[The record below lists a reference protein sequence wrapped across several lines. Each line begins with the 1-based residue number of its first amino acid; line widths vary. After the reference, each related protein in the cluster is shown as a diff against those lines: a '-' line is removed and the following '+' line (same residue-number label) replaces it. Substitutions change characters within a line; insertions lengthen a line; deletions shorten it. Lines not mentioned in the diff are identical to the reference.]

1 MKDIEVIKDH
11 PYEALQDILI
21 RRITEIT
28 GTLRQ
33 ENSQLKDELETV
45 KDKYL
50 QLSKYTSNIQEEL
63 QKQIEALQQE
73 NKQLKAKLDDWKH
86 EVQCHIDEVV
96 AKDKELEQLRAQT
109 AKMKEAL
116 EYLRDLLPEFGGMDG
131 RVWLTIDEALECEY
145 RSIGGV

>member
-1 MKDIEVIKDH
+1 MSAINEFCMKCNEFEKRYCDGNRNTCVRILFEQIEV
-11 PYEALQDILI
+11 
-21 RRITEIT
+21 
-28 GTLRQ
+28 
-33 ENSQLKDELETV
+33 
-45 KDKYL
+45 
-50 QLSKYTSNIQEEL
+50 
-63 QKQIEALQQE
+63 LQQE
-73 NKQLKAKLDDWKH
+73 NKQLRAKLDDWKY

-145 RSIGGV
+145 MGGGQRG